1 MTDQTERGTLLSIF
15 TILFAVLAVSNLL
28 KPLQPLGDET
38 GFVLF
43 GTRLTGTAN
52 LIAGRSISAGV
63 RWIPAKAGIQRM
75 DTCFRRACPRLERG
89 YDEEKPSSGSS
100 CI

>member
-15 TILFAVLAVSNLL
+15 VILFAVLAVSNLL
-28 KPLQPLGDET
+28 KPLQILGDET

-43 GTRLTGTAN
+43 WTRLTGTAN

-63 RWIPAKAGIQRM
+63 RWIPAKAGIHRM
-75 DTCFRRACPRLERG
+75 DTCLLPQSLPPA
-89 YDEEKPSSGSS
+89 
-100 CI
+100 